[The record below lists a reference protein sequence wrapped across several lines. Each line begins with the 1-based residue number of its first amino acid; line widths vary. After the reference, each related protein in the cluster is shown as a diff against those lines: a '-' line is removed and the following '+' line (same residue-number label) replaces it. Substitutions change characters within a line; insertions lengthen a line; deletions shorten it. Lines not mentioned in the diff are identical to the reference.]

1 MGRPDDDGDIP
12 AQEAAKEAKPRK
24 GKRPIEIFLKAN
36 PPRRASLLF
45 FTYCLRSPITLK
57 VVQTHGHAFFQS
69 RPRKKHSHSNPA
81 VRSRRLRSVSELRVR
96 FRPTYTQ
103 LQLVLTG
110 IKPPCQR
117 AIAGAGTS
125 VMGTR
130 FEANTA
136 IAICAVPLFSWAVQH
151 AHNVY
156 QVGRSEYG
164 VVRVNH
170 SQSIRRAKPFGWR
183 SLHRAIESRP

>member
-1 MGRPDDDGDIP
+1 MTASSLRGTRKR
-12 AQEAAKEAKPRK
+12 ALAKN
-24 GKRPIEIFLKAN
+24 GKRPFEILLKPN
-36 PPRRASLLF
+36 PPRRVSLLF

-103 LQLVLTG
+103 LKHALLG
-110 IKPPCQR
+110 IIKPPCQR
-117 AIAGAGTS
+117 AIAGAGTI

-130 FEANTA
+130 FEANIA
-136 IAICAVPLFSWAVQH
+136 IAICALPLFSWVHQY
-151 AHNVY
+151 AHYVY
-156 QVGRSEYG
+156 
-164 VVRVNH
+164 
-170 SQSIRRAKPFGWR
+170 
-183 SLHRAIESRP
+183 